1 MTAERLAEL
10 ITLFSRC
17 RQKREVRNCEECGLL
32 HPDFRDCPL
41 KAQHDEYRDIELSG
55 KVELKDAYPFLPAD
69 VLQELNIRLTRPDSG
84 GEERLIT
91 C

>member
-1 MTAERLAEL
+1 MIAERLAEL

-17 RQKREVRNCEECGLL
+17 RQKRKVRNCEECGLL

-55 KVELKDAYPFLPAD
+55 KVELKEAYPLLPAD
-69 VLQELNIRLTRPDSG
+69 VLQELNPKCTGCKCSSLTKG
-84 GEERLIT
+84 N
-91 C
+91 